1 MSDLLLENNDL
12 KFTNGELTLITGI
25 EEIKQRISERLQ
37 LFKGEWFL
45 DTSVGVP
52 YFESI
57 LKKNPVREEVEAF
70 IVQTI
75 AGTPG
80 VEEITQF
87 EVTFGAD
94 RKTTINFRVRANNEL
109 LKMEI
114 EL

>member
-12 KFTNGELTLITGI
+12 KFTNGELTLISGG

-45 DTSVGVP
+45 DTTVGVP
-52 YFESI
+52 YFQSI

-70 IVQTI
+70 LVQAI
-75 AGTPG
+75 AETPG

-87 EVTFGAD
+87 EASFGTD
-94 RKTTINFRVRANNEL
+94 RKATVNFRVRANNEL
-109 LKMEI
+109 LELEI
-114 EL
+114 EI